1 MGNSFTNKNTDQAIL
16 NDLSRFHGFYNNVYR
31 DPFIGGNAFIFV
43 TKNRMFNTLLQ
54 ISHNFPLS
62 TKGPNTA
69 NVTHAGNTNV
79 INIFSS
85 LFNLFLYERYK
96 FPNKYITTKIIPV

>member
-43 TKNRMFNTLLQ
+43 TKPLLFIDYMAPKKTDTTPKQ
-54 ISHNFPLS
+54 RRSPIHKSKS
-62 TKGPNTA
+62 KYQV
-69 NVTHAGNTNV
+69 NV
-79 INIFSS
+79 
-85 LFNLFLYERYK
+85 K
-96 FPNKYITTKIIPV
+96 

>member
-43 TKNRMFNTLLQ
+43 TKPLLF
-54 ISHNFPLS
+54 IDYMAPKKTDTKSRLAYMNMKEYLWSILRLS
-62 TKGPNTA
+62 LSEA
-69 NVTHAGNTNV
+69 
-79 INIFSS
+79 SS
-85 LFNLFLYERYK
+85 LALVMD
-96 FPNKYITTKIIPV
+96 FPHILPCLWA